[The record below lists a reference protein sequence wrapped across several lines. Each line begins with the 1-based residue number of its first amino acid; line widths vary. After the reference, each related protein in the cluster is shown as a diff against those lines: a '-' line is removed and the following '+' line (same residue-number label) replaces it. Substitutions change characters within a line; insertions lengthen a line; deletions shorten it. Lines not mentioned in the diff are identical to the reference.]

1 MDALLPRNRLRAYE
15 DRFGLT
21 AELPVPEW
29 EGHDPRQLTSKEFE
43 EVWDAA
49 RREITTR
56 PG

>member
-49 RREITTR
+49 RREITAR